1 VGRYWQQ
8 QEEIKGFEEDHY
20 AAFLPTLL
28 TDAGEGLSGM
38 MKNNLRLAPDPD
50 AALPPPSIVHDAPEA
65 SGPNEYKLFTSN
77 THSDHPP
84 PLNQNAEGPAS
95 HMSQMALVNRH
106 HTQVPVPF
114 PTVPMPDNFTPSSQ
128 ALETMGVIAYGQQA
142 QRNPGHRYQGSME
155 TRAFRSQVYG
165 LPDRENCALYITWIP
180 LEVTLTDLFE
190 IIRTGDVECLY
201 LQPPCPPKHVMQA
214 AKLHFK
220 EPEAAEAFHD
230 LANSLEG
237 IWMHGVQIK
246 VVYNRD
252 GVRRHPSSVETRV
265 LNIEGPQEIM
275 NIDFWNKY
283 LTNIGHFQIDVIF
296 LPCNRPFRV
305 AFQFRFA
312 RIEAQ
317 AKMVF
322 VAIRNTREFDGVVHV
337 EYGLD
342 PCNPASHSL
351 GD

>member
-8 QEEIKGFEEDHY
+8 QEAIKGFEEDHY

-50 AALPPPSIVHDAPEA
+50 AALPPPSIAHDAPEA

-201 LQPPCPPKHVMQA
+201 LQPPCPPKHVMKA

-230 LANSLEG
+230 LANSHEG

-252 GVRRHPSSVETRV
+252 GVRRYLSSVETRV

-283 LTNIGHFQIDVIF
+283 LTNIGHFQIDVVF

>member
-1 VGRYWQQ
+1 MGRYWQQ
-8 QEEIKGFEEDHY
+8 QEAIKGFEEDHY

-38 MKNNLRLAPDPD
+38 MKNNLRLAPDLD

-84 PLNQNAEGPAS
+84 TLNQNAEGPAS
-95 HMSQMALVNRH
+95 NMSQMALVNRH

-114 PTVPMPDNFTPSSQ
+114 PTVPVPDNFTPSSQ

-237 IWMHGVQIK
+237 IWMHGAQIK

-283 LTNIGHFQIDVIF
+283 LTNIGHFQIDVVF